1 MISSEQTEKI
11 LNLLVSFNFTV
22 FGITI
27 TLFTVIYSFLLNKKS
42 ELCVLNENYKRRNS
56 ESPVLKKKI
65 DFALSYIATYKEINV
80 LLIILIIG
88 SFVIGIAALIL
99 LFLQVYNHCVFV
111 LIGIS
116 LLSIFYIIYLITKIT
131 YMYHREFLK
140 IK

>member
-22 FGITI
+22 FGIAI

-88 SFVIGIAALIL
+88 SFVIGISALIL
-99 LFLQVYNHCVFV
+99 LFLQVSNYCVFV

-116 LLSIFYIIYLITKIT
+116 LLSIFYIIYLIAKIT